1 MTHKKASPH
10 GQEETKM
17 ANNIPLPDAAKR
29 LSISWERAW
38 RALLKGHLEGEKRD
52 GRWHV
57 TLCSVTQ
64 YGNND
69 QPARGSRAISS
80 TDE

>member
-1 MTHKKASPH
+1 
-10 GQEETKM
+10 M

-52 GRWHV
+52 GRWYV
-57 TLCSVTQ
+57 TLCSVTR
-64 YGNND
+64 YGNMD
-69 QPARGSRAISS
+69 PSGRKDCKRSVDR
-80 TDE
+80 